1 MDSDVVKSIHA
12 RSGQECIF
20 QCVLQDE
27 SCRSVNFG
35 KTSTCEENCEFLS
48 AVASENPEQLHKNE
62 QFDYYILLQPILD
75 QAIVATQTWTYEIR
89 ETEGGWEGG
98 WRSISWANFQCIS

>member
-62 QFDYYILLQPILD
+62 QFDYYILLQPTRSSYRCNANMDVRDPGDRGRLGGGM
-75 QAIVATQTWTYEIR
+75 EIDKL
-89 ETEGGWEGG
+89 G
-98 WRSISWANFQCIS
+98 

>member
-1 MDSDVVKSIHA
+1 MLSNRFNA

-62 QFDYYILLQPILD
+62 QFDYYILL
-75 QAIVATQTWTYEIR
+75 
-89 ETEGGWEGG
+89 
-98 WRSISWANFQCIS
+98 